1 MESGDLKLK
10 QDFEDLQLQQR
21 QKMIDR
27 MKSKSQQ
34 SNTSMMS
41 NSQSF
46 GLGDDLNL
54 TTEDVSSSNIAG
66 LHTALEDANTRMREE
81 IRELKDE
88 TGRLRKNLAEKD
100 YDIKSLNKK
109 ILKMEDDK
117 KLLAS
122 AGAVSDTAAMKIV
135 DLSKRNRELTAE
147 REAEKTKSLK
157 LMKQLAE
164 LEKSTNTTSSSTP
177 RKKLSPRNT
186 LAINPEVPSDNVEE
200 LNDKLQSCYIKM
212 AEYRNQIQELKQELK
227 IANKVLQQE
236 IGEPPATMQ
245 LILSSGGSG
254 FRGRTQQIMTLQ
266 DKVKDLEQKLMT
278 ATGRV
283 NLTRPDKNQ
292 ERIKNMEKQRK
303 EQTEELRN
311 EIMKA
316 NDINMDL
323 QRKIDATRARNKVL
337 VNEVKSLKAQISVLT
352 DKGTHD
358 NELIMT
364 LMKQHENLQK
374 IVEHNVSAKDNI
386 QKAGIVF
393 SKEVISRQQQEQAEI
408 GRLRQL
414 LSERDARLRHLE
426 QNIQELMN
434 GRSSRE
440 PNSSPSYQ
448 HQPLAVFSSP
458 STNSI
463 SDQQN
468 RTPDRPPLNTPSTD
482 NLSPD
487 KMIVD
492 NSAYLQEIDHL
503 RVELTKYQALHEAAS
518 IECEKLT
525 EIVKV
530 LTQRSEQSS
539 ITCQDLNRTINDEK
553 RKTAKLEHSLDH
565 LKASMKQDSPIKE
578 SSLSGIPPESKISEL
593 ETLLSIQTDENTA
606 LKESLQSTLRAKQE
620 DVAMFHDLMEQTKTV
635 FMDAL
640 RSLSSKT

>member
-426 QNIQELMN
+426 QNIQEL
-434 GRSSRE
+434 
-440 PNSSPSYQ
+440 
-448 HQPLAVFSSP
+448 
-458 STNSI
+458 
-463 SDQQN
+463 QN